1 MLVRTGI
8 VLFLAGGPA

>member
-8 VLFLAGGPA
+8 VLNF